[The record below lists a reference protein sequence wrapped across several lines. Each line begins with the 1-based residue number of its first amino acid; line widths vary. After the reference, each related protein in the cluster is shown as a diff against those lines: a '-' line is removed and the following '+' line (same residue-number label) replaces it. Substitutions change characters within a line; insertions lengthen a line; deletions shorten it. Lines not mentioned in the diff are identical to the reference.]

1 MNRALFL
8 SAAAITTLLV
18 TPGAFAQP
26 GSSSGIPGTPSGN
39 PYGRPVGMGENDTAT
54 MPSASDQLGVGTQA
68 ASDRRAAER
77 ARQENGAAVP
87 AKPADIVAQALVND
101 KNGQPIGTIASVD
114 TDGAVVATAAGK
126 VMVPLNA
133 FGKNKKGLLLDTSKR
148 DFDALVAKA
157 NAAPA
162 G

>member
-1 MNRALFL
+1 MNRALLL
-8 SAAAITTLLV
+8 SAAASATLLS
-18 TPGAFAQP
+18 GAPAAAQ
-26 GSSSGIPGTPSGN
+26 SGFGTAG
-39 PYGRPVGMGENDTAT
+39 PYARPLDLGETDKAT
-54 MPSASDQLGVGTQA
+54 MPSASDRLGVGTRDA
-68 ASDRRAAER
+68 ADRRAAER
-77 ARQENGAAVP
+77 ARSDNGPAVP
-87 AKPADIVAQALVND
+87 AKPADIVAQAVVND

-114 TDGAVVATAAGK
+114 ADGAVVATAAGK

-157 NAAPA
+157 NATPA